1 MKPFLIDVPVALIF
15 FNRPDTFAKVFEAVA
30 KSRPSKLFLI
40 QDGAREN
47 RNDDVENIAKCRE
60 VINVDWKCEVHEDFS
75 DHNLGCGA
83 RVYSGIT
90 NAFKVVDRL
99 VIIEDDIVISE
110 DMLPFCAEL
119 LERYKDDQRFYSIS
133 CLNHMG
139 TYDTPYSYVFTTR
152 GGGITGWATWK
163 RVWDEMDYSIEC
175 ADDKFSMSKFRLFKR
190 PKIDGDWWANKVET
204 THNALKEGKKLSA
217 WSYAFLFTTAFSQN
231 RLRIVSSKNL
241 ITNIGLQGANSNA
254 SSLTTV
260 PRGLRKIYFAP
271 AHKISW
277 PLNHPKYVIDD
288 YDFATQMD
296 KVLGVGKVRSLL
308 RAIEHK
314 LYCIFP
320 FLGK

>member
-1 MKPFLIDVPVALIF
+1 MKPYLIDIPVALVF
-15 FNRPDTFAKVFEAVA
+15 FNRPDTFTKVFQAVA
-30 KSRPSKLFLI
+30 KARPSKLFLI

-47 RNDDVENIAKCRE
+47 RKEDVENIAKCRE
-60 VINVDWKCEVHEDFS
+60 AIKIDWECEVHEDFS
-75 DHNLGCGA
+75 DKNLGCGA

-90 NAFKVVDRL
+90 NAFKLVDRL

-163 RVWDEMDYSIEC
+163 RVWDEMDYSLEC
-175 ADDKFSMSKFRLFKR
+175 AEDQYLLSKFRLFKK
-190 PKIDGDWWANKVET
+190 PKIDGMWWANKVET
-204 THNALKEGKKLSA
+204 TRKAIKEGGKLSA
-217 WSYAFLFTTAFSQN
+217 WSYAYLFTTAFSQN

-254 SSLTTV
+254 SSLYTV

-271 AHKISW
+271 AHKMEW
-277 PLNHPKYVIDD
+277 PLKHPKFVIDD
-288 YDFATQMD
+288 YDYASQMD
-296 KVLGVGKVRSLL
+296 KVMGNDPFRRTF
-308 RAIEHK
+308 RAVEHK
-314 LYCIFP
+314 LYTMFP

>member
-1 MKPFLIDVPVALIF
+1 MQPFLIDVPVALIF

-30 KSRPSKLFLI
+30 KARPSKLFLI

-47 RNDDVENIAKCRE
+47 RKDDVENIAKCRE
-60 VINVDWKCEVHEDFS
+60 FINVDWECEVHEDYS

-139 TYDTPYSYVFTTR
+139 VYDTPYSYVFTTR

-163 RVWDEMDYSIEC
+163 RVWDEMDYNIEC

-190 PKIDGDWWANKVET
+190 PKIDGEWWANKVET
-204 THNALKEGKKLSA
+204 TRNALKEGKKLTA

-254 SSLTTV
+254 SSITTV

-271 AHKISW
+271 AHKLSW

-288 YDFATQMD
+288 YDFANQMD
-296 KVLGVGKVRSLL
+296 KVLGVGKVRSLF

>member
-1 MKPFLIDVPVALIF
+1 MKPYLVDVPVALIF
-15 FNRPDTFAKVFEAVA
+15 FNRPDTFSKVFEAIA
-30 KSRPSKLFLI
+30 KARPSKLFLI
-40 QDGAREN
+40 QDGARDN
-47 RNDDVENIAKCRE
+47 RIEDVDCIARCRE
-60 VINVDWKCEVHEDFS
+60 VINVDWECEVYEDFS
-75 DHNLGCGA
+75 DKNLGCGL

-90 NAFKVVDRL
+90 NAFKHVDRL

-139 TYDTPYSYVFTTR
+139 TYDTPYSYVFSTR

-163 RVWDEMDYSIEC
+163 RVWDEMDYSLEC
-175 ADDKFSMSKFRLFKR
+175 ADDSFLMSRFRLFTR
-190 PKIDGDWWANKVET
+190 PKVDGQRWTNIVK
-204 THNALKEGKKLSA
+204 KIRQSYQEGRKLSA
-217 WSYAFLFTTAFSQN
+217 WSYAFLFTTAYTQN
-231 RLRIVSSKNL
+231 RLRIVSAKNL

-254 SSLTTV
+254 TSIYSV

-271 AHKISW
+271 TYKLEW
-277 PLNHPKYVIDD
+277 PLKHPKYVIDD
-288 YDFATQMD
+288 YEYVSLMD
-296 KVLGVGKVRSLL
+296 KVMGVGRFRRLS